1 MKMLII
7 GGTSFMGSSMTKQL
21 IDCGYNID
29 VLANKK
35 EDVFFSGYNEVLECD
50 RSEDEALKNL
60 LINRRYDYIV
70 DIDTAMKKDVM
81 NLLNVSSKKNIGKYI
96 LCSSNE
102 VYNDF
107 TAGVEG
113 Y

>member
-35 EDVFFSGYNEVLECD
+35 EDVFFSGYNEVL
-50 RSEDEALKNL
+50 
-60 LINRRYDYIV
+60 
-70 DIDTAMKKDVM
+70 
-81 NLLNVSSKKNIGKYI
+81 
-96 LCSSNE
+96 
-102 VYNDF
+102 
-107 TAGVEG
+107 
-113 Y
+113 